1 MAIQYTYYP
10 AATDLHPDKPG
21 VNRITWEDNGSSD
34 SDDWTEFTR
43 EYFPEDP
50 RAQPSVALRA
60 IMQATPQEIEQ
71 IKNILGIT

>member
-34 SDDWTEFTR
+34 SDNWTEFTR

-50 RAQPSVALRA
+50 RTQPSTAL
-60 IMQATPQEIEQ
+60 QAVMDATSEDIDK
-71 IKNILGIT
+71 IKKILGIL